1 MSREAG
7 SLLYLFE
14 DLKTLLGSYLPEEQV
29 TRIQDAFLV
38 ARDAH
43 EGQTRSS
50 GEPYITHPVA
60 VATILAEM
68 HLDYETISAALMHDV
83 IEDTP
88 VTKEQLALQFG
99 PAVAELVSG
108 VSKLDKLKFRDHKEA
123 QAENFRKM
131 VMAMV
136 QDIRV
141 ILIKLADRTH
151 NMRTLGSLRPDKRRR
166 IARETLEI
174 FSPIANRL
182 GIHTF
187 KSELEELGFEALYPM
202 RARILR
208 ESVKRARG
216 NRKEVIDSVYKEI
229 AGRLQDAG
237 IKAEVCGR
245 EKNLYSIYNK
255 MVKKEL
261 RFYEVMDIYAF
272 RVIVDDIDTCYRVL
286 GQMHSLYKPRPG
298 RFKDYIAIPK
308 TNGYQSLH
316 TSLVGPHGVPV
327 ETQIRTEYMDQ
338 MADKGVAAHWA
349 YKSNGDI
356 TGSTAQI
363 RAQRWM
369 KNLLELQ
376 QSAGSSFEF
385 IESVK
390 TDLFPDEIYVFTP
403 EGRILE
409 LPAGATPVDFAYAV
423 HTDIGNSCV
432 GARVERQP
440 FPLSRPL
447 TSGQTIEII
456 TAPGARP
463 NAAWLNFV
471 VTSRARTKIRQFLKN
486 LRAEE
491 SIILGRRLL
500 SHSLG
505 GKKFEEIPAENL
517 QQVLQDTRHESLDGL
532 LADIGLGNQMS
543 VVIARRLLGQHEQE
557 QEKKTSPAYRK
568 LPIRGASG
576 MLVSFAKCCRPI
588 PGDAIVAHISPGK
601 GLVVHQE
608 GCPNIRGYNREPDK
622 YQPVQWDMEHLGE
635 QEFKTGIQV
644 EVVNHQGV
652 LAQLANVIS
661 ATGANIHSISTE
673 EKDARVYQVNL
684 LITAKHRVHL
694 ADIMRKIRVMP
705 DVLRVNRTTSRLRT
719 KEADS

>member
-1 MSREAG
+1 M
-7 SLLYLFE
+7 YLFQTLK
-14 DLKTLLGSYLPEEQV
+14 DLISTYLPAEQV
-29 TRIQDAFLV
+29 ALV
-38 ARDAH
+38 QHAYLTARDAH
-43 EGQTRSS
+43 EGQSRSS

-60 VATILAEM
+60 VARILADM
-68 HLDYETISAALMHDV
+68 HLDHETLMAALLHDV

-88 VTKEQLALQFG
+88 VTKDQLAEMYG
-99 PAVAELVSG
+99 SAVAELVSG

-174 FSPIANRL
+174 FAPIANRL
-182 GIHTF
+182 GIHSIKT
-187 KSELEELGFEALYPM
+187 ELEELGFEALYPM
-202 RARILR
+202 RSRVLR

-216 NRKEVIDSVYKEI
+216 NRKEIIDS
-229 AGRLQDAG
+229 
-237 IKAEVCGR
+237 IKAEIGGRLEEVQIGAEIKGR
-245 EKNLYSIYNK
+245 EKHLYSIYTK
-255 MVKKEL
+255 MVKKEVQ
-261 RFYEVMDIYAF
+261 FHEVMDIYAF
-272 RVIVDDIDTCYRVL
+272 RVIVRDIDTCYRVL

-327 ETQIRTEYMDQ
+327 EVQIRTEYMDQ

-349 YKSNGDI
+349 YKQDGD
-356 TGSTAQI
+356 TSGTTAQR

-369 KNLLELQ
+369 KSLLELQ

-423 HTDIGNSCV
+423 HTDIGHACV
-432 GARVERQP
+432 GARVDRQP
-440 FPLSRPL
+440 YPLSRQL
-447 TSGQTIEII
+447 NSGQTIEII
-456 TAPGARP
+456 TAPSARP

-486 LRAEE
+486 LRSEE
-491 SIILGRRLL
+491 SIVLGRRLL
-500 SHSLG
+500 GHALG
-505 GKKFEEIPAENL
+505 GKRLEEIAPENIKK
-517 QQVLQDTRHESLDGL
+517 VLLDTKHETLDGL
-532 LADIGLGNQMS
+532 LADIGLGNAMS
-543 VVIARRLLGQHEQE
+543 VVIARRLLGNVEELNLEHTLPQHV
-557 QEKKTSPAYRK
+557 RK
-568 LPIRGASG
+568 LPIKGADG
-576 MLVSFAKCCRPI
+576 MLVTFANCCRPI
-588 PGDAIVAHISPGK
+588 PGDPIIAHISPGK
-601 GLVVHQE
+601 GLVIHLE
-608 GCPNIRGYNREPDK
+608 SCRNIRGYSKEPDK
-622 YQPVQWDMEHLGE
+622 YLPVQWDPEVTGDH
-635 QEFKTGIQV
+635 EFRTGIQI
-644 EVVNHQGV
+644 EVINHQGV
-652 LAQLANVIS
+652 LAQLANTIA
-661 ATGANIHSISTE
+661 ATGANIQGISTE

-684 LITAKHRVHL
+684 LITTKSRIHL
-694 ADIMRKIRVMP
+694 ADVMRKIRVMP
-705 DVLRVNRTTSRLRT
+705 DVLRVSRSRQ
-719 KEADS
+719 

>member
-327 ETQIRTEYMDQ
+327 EIQIRTEYMDQ

-505 GKKFEEIPAENL
+505 GKKIRRDTGGKPAAGI
-517 QQVLQDTRHESLDGL
+517 T
-532 LADIGLGNQMS
+532 
-543 VVIARRLLGQHEQE
+543 
-557 QEKKTSPAYRK
+557 
-568 LPIRGASG
+568 
-576 MLVSFAKCCRPI
+576 
-588 PGDAIVAHISPGK
+588 
-601 GLVVHQE
+601 
-608 GCPNIRGYNREPDK
+608 GYP
-622 YQPVQWDMEHLGE
+622 
-635 QEFKTGIQV
+635 T
-644 EVVNHQGV
+644 
-652 LAQLANVIS
+652 
-661 ATGANIHSISTE
+661 
-673 EKDARVYQVNL
+673 
-684 LITAKHRVHL
+684 
-694 ADIMRKIRVMP
+694 
-705 DVLRVNRTTSRLRT
+705 
-719 KEADS
+719 